1 MEGWKT
7 PPPSSSQV
15 SLVAA
20 ALLLN
25 LGLREEKLHITVS
38 LSHLPHENKQQLVEK
53 LSPLKILNKDVIYG
67 FQFLWNPRKFKE
79 CCEQDSAA
87 NLPET
92 DIKVTVCARKWQ
104 LFGLNM
110 QIICASFFPWVVDK
124 LTLNILLFIK
134 KDEDF
139 IMTGIFNCSFFLYQ
153 TCQNITL
160 WGFYFICFFVVIGG
174 GGGGF
179 VCLFVFLSRRS
190 RPARCF
196 IPKSKKKSHFFLLFI
211 YSLRFQRPNKRP
223 YSCARC
229 KGRHWRKW
237 MTVGNLK

>member
-7 PPPSSSQV
+7 PPPSSNQV

-38 LSHLPHENKQQLVEK
+38 LSHLPHENKQQLVEP

-67 FQFLWNPRKFKE
+67 LQFLWNPMKFKE
-79 CCEQDSAA
+79 CCEEDSAA
-87 NLPET
+87 NLSET

-110 QIICASFFPWVVDK
+110 QIICASFFPWVVEK

-134 KDEDF
+134 EDEDF

-153 TCQNITL
+153 ICQNITL
-160 WGFYFICFFVVIGG
+160 WGFYFVWFF
-174 GGGGF
+174 F
-179 VCLFVFLSRRS
+179 VCLFLLF
-190 RPARCF
+190 
-196 IPKSKKKSHFFLLFI
+196 FFLPFINIIRTKTENVGSRLDRCCWLFYKTTI
-211 YSLRFQRPNKRP
+211 KAYLIFSYMICYCSEKHS
-223 YSCARC
+223 Y
-229 KGRHWRKW
+229 
-237 MTVGNLK
+237 